1 MIKFNLRSA
10 LLGTAAI
17 VVGTVGAAEMAQ
29 AQLDEIVVTATKR
42 ERSLQDVPISVSA
55 FSAEALEL
63 SGVTNLDSLQTS
75 VPGFSVQTA
84 QSSGQNTSL
93 RLRGVGT
100 TGNNLGFEGA
110 VGIFIDGIYRS
121 RAGASLGDFP
131 DVERIEILRGPQGT
145 LFGKNTTAG
154 AVSIITKKPKMDEY
168 EAELRATFGNFDR
181 QQVRG
186 IVNFPIVDG
195 KLAGRISADYSRRDG
210 HGVDIADTTDDIN
223 DRDRYNIRGQLLWTP
238 TPDIEVRVIGNYF
251 AANESCCGAVPFTDS
266 PLVSLNNAA
275 AIPGAITAALTPTV
289 GAGAAAFLESVAP
302 GGTVAADDSVR
313 NGNFST
319 SDFPVSERQEDR
331 NGQIDVTW
339 DFAENIS
346 FFNSISY
353 QRFDLGGTNDVDFTG
368 FNFFHVPFAAQ
379 QVELFTEEFRFSGE
393 LNDLPLVQS
402 VNWLFGGYYSSENLG
417 TQANLTFFSDA
428 TFLGPLICGGAAGC
442 AITPG
447 DSQYEVFTQNGKTR
461 ALFGHLDIDLLE
473 WLNLSGG
480 VRFTTEDKEG
490 GAVFTT
496 VNLAPLTFNPFLT
509 AGARPFTA
517 EADADEWIGT
527 AAVTVNFTD
536 EISVY
541 ASFAHGYKSG
551 GLNFDQLGG
560 QAGFF
565 GTSVLGFALGGVNGT
580 VTDPTFP
587 TELNNTYE
595 VGVKSR
601 FWDNRATFNITGFHS
616 VFKNFQ
622 VLQFTGTSF
631 TILTAPEATTTG
643 YEAELQLNPI
653 EGLNVAAAYTY
664 ADAEYSAPFSLNAT
678 TPLTDSRLTNA
689 PLHSGSIRATYTQ
702 PIPNTGLVGLLHG
715 EWAYNSRTNTSTAIP
730 PGREQNGYS
739 LFNARVGV
747 NTDDDRY
754 GLQLWC
760 RNCGDEQYRNIVF
773 AGLVGGD
780 FAFITPP
787 REWGVTLSAKY

>member
-1 MIKFNLRSA
+1 MIKSSLRSA

-17 VVGTVGAAEMAQ
+17 AVGTVGAAEMAQ

-42 ERSLQDVPISVSA
+42 ERSLQDIPVSVSA

-75 VPGFSVQTA
+75 VPGFSVQTS

-100 TGNNLGFEGA
+100 AGNNLGFEGA
-110 VGIFIDGIYRS
+110 VGIFIDGVYRS

-168 EAELRATFGNFDR
+168 EAELRATFGNYDR

-186 IVNFPIVDG
+186 VVNFPILDG
-195 KLAGRISADYSRRDG
+195 LLAGRIAADYSRRDG
-210 HGVDIADTTDDIN
+210 FGVDVNNANDDIN

-238 TPDIEVRVIGNYF
+238 TPDIEVRVVGNYF
-251 AANESCCGAVPFTDS
+251 AANESCCGAVPWADS
-266 PLVSLNNAA
+266 PIVSLNNVKTAF
-275 AIPGAITAALTPTV
+275 GTAALTGALIGSGLT
-289 GAGAAAFLESVAP
+289 AGAAAFLAAAAP
-302 GGTVAADDSVR
+302 GGIVAADDSVR

-319 SDFPVSERQEDR
+319 NDFPVSERQEDR
-331 NGQIDVTW
+331 NGQIDFTW

-353 QRFDLGGTNDVDFTG
+353 QRYDIGGTNDVDFTG
-368 FNFFHVPFAAQ
+368 LNFFHVPFAAQ

-393 LNDLPLVQS
+393 LADLPLVQS

-417 TQANLTFFSDA
+417 TQANLTFFDDA
-428 TFLGPLICGGAAGC
+428 TFVGPLVCGATAGC
-442 AITPG
+442 AISPG
-447 DSQYEVFTQNGKTR
+447 DTQYEVFTQNGKTR
-461 ALFGHLDIDLLE
+461 ALYGHLDIDLLD

-480 VRFTTEDKEG
+480 ARFTTEDKEG
-490 GAVFTT
+490 GGVFTT
-496 VNLAPLTFNPFLT
+496 VNVAPGTFNPFLT
-509 AGARPFTA
+509 AGARPFDA

-527 AAVTVNFTD
+527 VALTVNFTD
-536 EISVY
+536 EISAY
-541 ASFAHGYKSG
+541 TSFAHGYKSG

-560 QAGFF
+560 QAGFLP
-565 GTSVLGFALGGVNGT
+565 GSVVGGATGT
-580 VTDPTFP
+580 VADPTFP

-595 VGVKSR
+595 VGLKSR
-601 FWDNRATFNITGFHS
+601 FWDNRATLNVTGFHS
-616 VFKNFQ
+616 VFRNFQ

-643 YEAELQLNPI
+643 IEGELQVAPI
-653 EGLNVAAAYTY
+653 EGLNLAASFTY
-664 ADAEYSAPFSLNAT
+664 ADAEYSKAFSLNAT
-678 TPLTDSRLTNA
+678 TPLGDSRLTNA
-689 PLHSGSIRATYTQ
+689 PLYSGSLRATYRH
-702 PIPNTGLVGLLHG
+702 PIPNTGLVGLVHG
-715 EWAYNSRTNTSTAIP
+715 EWAYNSATNTSTALQP
-730 PGREQNGYS
+730 NRVQNGYS

-760 RNCGDEQYRNIVF
+760 RNCGDEQYANVVF
-773 AGLVGGD
+773 SGLVGGD
-780 FAFITPP
+780 FKFITPP